1 MQNLSRKE
9 LRLIAK
15 NRNICGYKS
24 IPKDK
29 LLRIINNN
37 ERDRESLFKLKKG
50 EAKKGLYK
58 PTKNSTFKL
67 KREKIKKGIYRQ
79 AKKSLFESQIEEIKE
94 ILHDSIIDRDEKIDE
109 IKKILYDPR
118 NNLSK
123 QEEDNYKPERTGNAF
138 SGNYIEYKSNGN
150 KDKTLS
156 PKDYLD
162 EIKPYLI
169 RIINDHKTQ
178 GEWKIKLTM
187 AINFSSSK
195 DSKETRTMYSPS
207 DNIEVIIGIETAKIN
222 EDLFGSFLQRY
233 QKGLEESMRGSE
245 FFLIMLIHCIINFIK
260 YV

>member
-50 EAKKGLYK
+50 ETKKGLYK

-109 IKKILYDPR
+109 IKKFFMI
-118 NNLSK
+118 
-123 QEEDNYKPERTGNAF
+123 QEIIF
-138 SGNYIEYKSNGN
+138 LN
-150 KDKTLS
+150 KKKIIISRRELVMLLVVTTLS
-156 PKDYLD
+156 
-162 EIKPYLI
+162 IKVME
-169 RIINDHKTQ
+169 T
-178 GEWKIKLTM
+178 KIKHYHP
-187 AINFSSSK
+187 K
-195 DSKETRTMYSPS
+195 
-207 DNIEVIIGIETAKIN
+207 IILMKLSHI
-222 EDLFGSFLQRY
+222 
-233 QKGLEESMRGSE
+233 
-245 FFLIMLIHCIINFIK
+245 
-260 YV
+260 